1 MKTVV
6 ITGST
11 RGIGYGLAD
20 SFLARGC
27 AVAISGRSAEAVD
40 SAVAALSAKHEPGRL
55 FGLACDVTDLTQLRA
70 LWAGAKERFGQVDIW
85 VNNAG
90 VSNPQADF
98 QHQEPERMTAVV
110 NTNVLGAMYGSLVA
124 LRGMIEQGFGALY
137 NMEGLGS
144 DGRMVRGLALYGT
157 SKAALA
163 YLTRSL
169 AAEARGTAVI
179 VGGLRPGMVLTD
191 LITKGYENR
200 PEEWERFKPILN
212 ILADRVETVTPWLTE
227 RVLANRKNGVTI
239 NWLTRRKVMSRFLVS
254 PFRKRRL
261 FD

>member
-1 MKTVV
+1 MKAVV

-20 SFLARGC
+20 SFLTLGC
-27 AVAISGRSAEAVD
+27 AVTISGRSAEGVEN
-40 SAVAALSAKHEPGRL
+40 AVATLAMKHESDRL
-55 FGLACDVTDLTQLRA
+55 FGHSCDVTDFDQVQI
-70 LWAGAKERFGQVDIW
+70 LWDNSKERFSRVDIW

-98 QHQEPERMTAVV
+98 WHQSPKRVADVV

-124 LRGMIEQGFGALY
+124 LQGMMEQGFGGLY

-144 DGRMVRGLALYGT
+144 DGRTMRGLAPYGT
-157 SKAALA
+157 SKAGLA

-169 AAEARGTAVI
+169 ARETKGTAVV
-179 VGGLRPGMVLTD
+179 VGGLRPGMVLTE
-191 LITKGYENR
+191 LITKEYEGR
-200 PEEWERFKPILN
+200 PDEWERFKPILN
-212 ILADRVETVTPWLTE
+212 ILAERVETVTPWLAG
-227 RVLANRKNGVTI
+227 RVLTNTKNGVTI
-239 NWLTRRKVMSRFLVS
+239 SWLTRRKVFFRFLMS

>member
-27 AVAISGRSAEAVD
+27 AVTISGRSTEAVG

-55 FGLACDVTDLTQLRA
+55 FGLACDVSDLAQLKT

-85 VNNAG
+85 INNAG
-90 VSNPQADF
+90 VSNPQGDF
-98 QHQEPERMTAVV
+98 QHQEPERMAAVV
-110 NTNVLGAMYGSLVA
+110 NTNILGAMYGSLVA
-124 LRGMIEQGFGALY
+124 LRGLTEQGFGALY

-169 AAEARGTAVI
+169 AAEAKGSAII

-191 LITKGYENR
+191 LITKGYEDR
-200 PEEWERFKPILN
+200 PEEWERFKPILS
-212 ILADRVETVTPWLTE
+212 ILAERVETVTPWLAE
-227 RVLANRKNGVTI
+227 RVLTNRKNGVTI
-239 NWLTRRKVMSRFLVS
+239 NWPTRRKALPRFLAS